1 MIDYYYIIEVFILKR
16 LLIILLC
23 FTILFSMSAC
33 KKINSNDDSALS
45 SDILLNES
53 IITESQPNTSLSD
66 TDSNKTSSPDNT
78 TTNNSDISNTSDNS
92 DIEEVSSSTATSNDG
107 EGSYTDIVC
116 ITITDFQQV
125 AFSIKDSSTSILL
138 TLPRDWEFEKTN
150 GGYTILKNSKSIGHV
165 TTSIQDSSNEKVNA
179 FTSQLN
185 TNNIK
190 VTHNIDQIVSK
201 QTPSYTRTF
210 CYNYKDEN
218 GKNQSIVITI
228 PYQEIDSSATY
239 KMITEANL
247 VKTATSTN
255 LGVLQINDNRKRILI
270 LGNSFIH
277 TSQIGQILDTMCGN
291 EASVEAHSRGNSH
304 VETYTNDAGLM
315 QKIRSGN
322 YSVVFICGLYNQ
334 VSFDALQQMINAC
347 KESNTKLAVFPAHN
361 ENQQNIE
368 RVMSM
373 YPDTIFIN
381 WKAEINSLISTGID
395 VSNFC
400 IPDAHN
406 HSTPLAGYVG
416 AHMIYRAVFNK
427 IPQTTHFTEVSQ
439 TQIDL
444 LGNYATTGT
453 VVLLDN
459 NSIYELE

>member
-1 MIDYYYIIEVFILKR
+1 MKKVL
-16 LLIILLC
+16 
-23 FTILFSMSAC
+23 ILFMCIVIVFSLSSC
-33 KKINSNDDSALS
+33 KKHDAEYESHTS
-45 SDILLNES
+45 SDIVLDETITIIESQLNTS
-53 IITESQPNTSLSD
+53 STDTESD
-66 TDSNKTSSPDNT
+66 
-78 TTNNSDISNTSDNS
+78 NNSSAPTNEDTSH
-92 DIEEVSSSTATSNDG
+92 IEVSSDAKENSSETITEDNEA
-107 EGSYTDIVC
+107 SYNDIVC
-116 ITITDFQQV
+116 TTIINFKQV
-125 AFSIKDSSTSILL
+125 AFCIKDSNTTLFVTMPKDWTLEKNENGYSIL
-138 TLPRDWEFEKTN
+138 RD
-150 GGYTILKNSKSIGHV
+150 SQVIGNV
-165 TTSIQDSSNEKVNA
+165 TTLAKSTPIDGSVNV
-179 FTSQLN
+179 FYTEIT

-190 VTHNIDQIVSK
+190 VTHSIDSIVSDNN
-201 QTPSYTRTF
+201 TTYNRTLR
-210 CYNYKDEN
+210 YKYDSEHE
-218 GKNQSIVITI
+218 GYDILLTV
-228 PYQEIDSSATY
+228 PYQEIDSSAVY
-239 KMITEANL
+239 KMITE
-247 VKTATSTN
+247 VKKATTATNTN
-255 LGVLQINDNRKRILI
+255 LGVLQIQDNRNKILI
-270 LGNSFIH
+270 LGNSFIR

-304 VETYTNDAGLM
+304 VETYTSDIELM

-373 YPDTIFIN
+373 YPDTVFIN
-381 WKAEINSLISTGID
+381 WKAEINNLISTGID

-444 LGNYATTGT
+444 LGEYVTSGSI
-453 VVLLDN
+453 VMLDT
-459 NSIYELE
+459 NSHYVIE

>member
-1 MIDYYYIIEVFILKR
+1 MKKILAIFI
-16 LLIILLC
+16 C
-23 FTILFSMSAC
+23 NVILFSLSAC
-33 KKINSNDDSALS
+33 KKNITNYESTNS
-45 SDILLNES
+45 SDIYQSES
-53 IITESQPNTSLSD
+53 IVENVTDENKYS
-66 TDSNKTSSPDNT
+66 TDSNSSTISSITDTSSKPTKLPSTDSNIIDSST
-78 TTNNSDISNTSDNS
+78 TTNTQSDKNSSYNDIICT
-92 DIEEVSSSTATSNDG
+92 
-107 EGSYTDIVC
+107 
-116 ITITDFQQV
+116 TITDFQQV

-138 TLPRDWEFEKTN
+138 SLPRDWKFEKN
-150 GGYTILKNSKSIGHV
+150 NVGYNILKNSVSIGHV

-185 TNNIK
+185 TNNIN
-190 VTHNIDQIVSK
+190 VTHNIDQIVSE
-201 QTPSYTRTF
+201 QSPSYTRTF
-210 CYNYKDEN
+210 CYNYTDEN
-218 GKNQSIVITI
+218 GRNKNIVITI
-228 PYQEIDSSATY
+228 SYQESDSSATY

-304 VETYTNDAGLM
+304 VETYTSDTGLM
-315 QKIRSGN
+315 QKIRGGN

-373 YPDTIFIN
+373 YPDTVFIN

-427 IPQTTHFTEVSQ
+427 IPQTTQFAEVSQ
-439 TQIDL
+439 AQINL